1 MNRSGLVDRGISSYG
16 VVCLWICPLFLD
28 LNFECSHEYSK
39 GDRSHKEKKKKD
51 GPNRRFYPKKKKIV
65 TKNNI

>member
-39 GDRSHKEKKKKD
+39 GDRSHKEKKKRKKMALIGD
-51 GPNRRFYPKKKKIV
+51 FNKKKKS
-65 TKNNI
+65 